1 MTRVILTYADYAEL
15 PDDGRRYE
23 LHEGELS
30 VTPSPGTRH
39 QRVKNKLFDVLL
51 HHISAHRL
59 GELFDAPLD
68 CILSDIT
75 VVQPDILFIDAQHAS
90 LVSERA
96 IEGAPTLAIE
106 ILSPSTVQIDRRR
119 KAQLYASHGVP
130 WYWIVDPVGREIQAY
145 ELENNTYRL
154 AGRLAG
160 TEPIALPPFDDLVL
174 DPAPPL
180 GEIR

>member
-1 MTRVILTYADYAEL
+1 MTRVILTYADYAAL

-39 QRVKNKLFDVLL
+39 QRVKINLFDILL
-51 HHISAHRL
+51 RHVRSHHL
-59 GELFDAPLD
+59 GELFDAPTD

-96 IEGAPTLAIE
+96 IEGSPTLAVE
-106 ILSPSTVQIDRRR
+106 VLSPSTVQIDRRR
-119 KAQLYASHGVP
+119 KAQLYASHGVT
-130 WYWIVDPVGREIQAY
+130 WYWIVDPAGREIEAY
-145 ELENNTYRL
+145 ALEGSSYRMAARL
-154 AGRLAG
+154 AGV
-160 TEPIALPPFDDLVL
+160 EPIALPPFDDLL
-174 DPAPPL
+174 IDPAAL
-180 GEIR
+180 WV

>member
-15 PDDGRRYE
+15 PDDGRGYE

-30 VTPSPGTRH
+30 VTLSPGTRH
-39 QRVKNKLFDVLL
+39 QRVKGNLFPALL
-51 HHISAHRL
+51 HHIRAHRL
-59 GELFDAPLD
+59 GELFIAPMD

-75 VVQPDILFIDAQHAS
+75 VVQPDILFVDAEHAS

-96 IEGAPTLAIE
+96 IEGAPTLAVE

-130 WYWIVDPVGREIQAY
+130 WYWIVDPVEQEVEAY
-145 ELENNTYRL
+145 ALESSSYRL
-154 AGRLAG
+154 AAQLAG
-160 TEPIALPPFDDLVL
+160 AEPTALPPFDDLLL
-174 DPAPPL
+174 DPAEL
-180 GEIR
+180 WA

>member
-23 LHEGELS
+23 LHQGELS

-39 QRVKNKLFDVLL
+39 QLVKLNLVLILSRHIRAYRLGVLL
-51 HHISAHRL
+51 
-59 GELFDAPLD
+59 DAPMD

-75 VVQPDILFIDAQHAS
+75 VLQPDVVFIDAEHAS
-90 LVSERA
+90 IISERA
-96 IEGAPTLAIE
+96 IEGPPTLAVE
-106 ILSPSTVQIDRRR
+106 VLSPSTVQIDRRR

-130 WYWIVDPVGREIQAY
+130 WYWIVDPVEQEIEAY
-145 ELENNTYRL
+145 ALESGSYRL

-160 TEPIALPPFDDLVL
+160 IEPTALPPFDDLLL
-174 DPAPPL
+174 DPAEL
-180 GEIR
+180 WT

>member
-39 QRVKNKLFDVLL
+39 QRVKDNLFDVLL
-51 HHISAHRL
+51 HHIRAHRL
-59 GELFDAPLD
+59 GELFGAPLD

-75 VVQPDILFIDAQHAS
+75 VVQPDILFIDAQHVS

-96 IEGAPTLAIE
+96 IEGAPTLAVE
-106 ILSPSTVQIDRRR
+106 VLSPSTVRIDRQR
-119 KAQLYASHGVP
+119 KAQLYAFHGVA
-130 WYWIVDPVGREIQAY
+130 WYWIVDPVGREIEAY
-145 ELENNTYRL
+145 ALETSSYRL
-154 AGRLAG
+154 AGRLSG
-160 TEPIALPPFDDLVL
+160 VEPVALPPFDDLLL
-174 DPAPPL
+174 DPAEL
-180 GEIR
+180 WT